1 MKKSMNQRAKSLA
14 GMLGIFLHSMHA
26 PEKVIETISQMGLS
40 ISIDSI
46 HDAIQLLSTQ
56 SAHTLWKLG
65 QTLLAAYAYDNFDVT
80 LKTAIPTVEKSTDT
94 LKHLTSGLLFPL
106 QHGVTQ
112 GDLKCLHELWQRSQL
127 NSDAR
132 QDLNQSRSW
141 WDIQLL
147 HINNHPGTPSHRECF
162 NAWQFLH
169 DLCHHGPPYFA
180 QFRSQLQ
187 APDMLEHI
195 PVTKMP
201 IIAASAMDVN
211 NSTVSG
217 NIQAIENLLAQGGI
231 IDPNEINDCDRDDIP
246 DVSDFVILFHG
257 NLGTG
262 ERITSLQ
269 QCWSIEETSW

>member
-1 MKKSMNQRAKSLA
+1 
-14 GMLGIFLHSMHA
+14 
-26 PEKVIETISQMGLS
+26 
-40 ISIDSI
+40 
-46 HDAIQLLSTQ
+46 
-56 SAHTLWKLG
+56 
-65 QTLLAAYAYDNFDVT
+65 
-80 LKTAIPTVEKSTDT
+80 
-94 LKHLTSGLLFPL
+94 
-106 QHGVTQ
+106 
-112 GDLKCLHELWQRSQL
+112 
-127 NSDAR
+127 
-132 QDLNQSRSW
+132 
-141 WDIQLL
+141 
-147 HINNHPGTPSHRECF
+147 
-162 NAWQFLH
+162 
-169 DLCHHGPPYFA
+169 
-180 QFRSQLQ
+180 
-187 APDMLEHI
+187 MLEHI